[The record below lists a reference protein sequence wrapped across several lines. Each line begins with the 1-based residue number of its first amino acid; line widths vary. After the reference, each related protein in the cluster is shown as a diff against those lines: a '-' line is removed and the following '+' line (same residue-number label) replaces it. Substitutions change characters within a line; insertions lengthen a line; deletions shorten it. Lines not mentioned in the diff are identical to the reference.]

1 MIYMN
6 LFIQIFMKAQ
16 EKLMK
21 AVIVFNR
28 MWAPAKRQIICIV
41 VIVFVWVICL

>member
-1 MIYMN
+1 MIYVN
-6 LFIQIFMKAQ
+6 LFIKIFMKTQ

-28 MWAPAKRQIICIV
+28 MWAPAKR
-41 VIVFVWVICL
+41 